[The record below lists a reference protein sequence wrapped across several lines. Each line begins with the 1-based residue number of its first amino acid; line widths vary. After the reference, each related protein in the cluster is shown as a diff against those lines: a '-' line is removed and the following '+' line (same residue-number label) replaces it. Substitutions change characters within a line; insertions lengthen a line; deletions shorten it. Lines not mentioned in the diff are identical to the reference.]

1 MIGATM
7 DYKVELV
14 AQAFYEAD
22 QVGCRWDNEPAALK
36 EQFREFA
43 RNAINLL
50 NEDIGLPLLALEQS
64 SAEERVEDVRVAA

>member
-1 MIGATM
+1 M

-22 QVGCRWDNEPAALK
+22 PGACLWDNEPAVCK

-43 RNAINLL
+43 RNVIHLV
-50 NEDIGLPLLALEQS
+50 NEDIGVLRPTSENG
-64 SAEERVEDVRVAA
+64 SAQERVRNMREAG

>member
-22 QVGCRWDNEPAALK
+22 QEGCRWDSEPAARK

-50 NEDIGLPLLALEQS
+50 NEDIGVLLLALENAS
-64 SAEERVEDVRVAA
+64 VEERVRGTRLAA

>member
-1 MIGATM
+1 M

-22 QVGCRWDNEPAALK
+22 QEECLWDGEPAIRK

-50 NEDIGLPLLALEQS
+50 DEDIGVLLLALE
-64 SAEERVEDVRVAA
+64 SASADERMEGTRLAA

>member
-1 MIGATM
+1 M

-22 QVGCRWDNEPAALK
+22 PGACQWDSEPAVCK

-43 RNAINLL
+43 RNVINLV
-50 NEDIGLPLLALEQS
+50 NEDVGVLLPASENA
-64 SAEERVEDVRVAA
+64 SAEERVRRSMR